1 MHQTAIP
8 PFAANLA
15 SSRLAGG
22 VLLLMWL
29 ALLAAASVLDTQS
42 QLILLLCGGLASL
55 SLLRTSGMAG
65 RAGSFSVDARGACH
79 VQLQRVALQPA
90 CVALPWL
97 VVLRGRTTDKK
108 DLTLLVWRDAVPADT
123 HRALRVYVQ
132 WCRTAAANLAE
143 EE

>member
-1 MHQTAIP
+1 MHRTHIP

-15 SSRLAGG
+15 TSWLAYA

-29 ALLAAASVLDTQS
+29 VLLAALSVLDGQS
-42 QLILLLCGGLASL
+42 RLVLLLCGVMASV
-55 SLLRTSGMAG
+55 SLLRCSGMVG
-65 RAGSFSVDARGACH
+65 RRGSFSVDARGACH
-79 VQLQRVALQPA
+79 LQLLRVAVLPA
-90 CVALPWL
+90 SVALPWL
-97 VVLRGRTTDKK
+97 VVLRGRTADKK

>member
-1 MHQTAIP
+1 MHRTHIP

-15 SSRLAGG
+15 TSWLACG

-29 ALLAAASVLDTQS
+29 VLLAALSILDGQS
-42 QLILLLCGGLASL
+42 QLVLLLCGAMASV
-55 SLLRTSGMAG
+55 SLLRSSGMAG
-65 RAGSFSVDARGACH
+65 RRGSFSVDARGACH
-79 VQLQRVALQPA
+79 LQLLRVAVLPA
-90 CVALPWL
+90 SVALPWL
-97 VVLRGRTTDKK
+97 VVLRGRTADKK